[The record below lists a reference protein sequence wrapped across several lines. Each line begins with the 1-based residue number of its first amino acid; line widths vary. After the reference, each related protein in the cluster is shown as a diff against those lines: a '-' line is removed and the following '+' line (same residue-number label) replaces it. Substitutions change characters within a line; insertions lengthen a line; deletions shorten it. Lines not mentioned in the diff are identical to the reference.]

1 MAITLEQA
9 RMRIR
14 KIFNYGYA
22 SMDGNGLWHWYLKKP
37 KWDKARREWTSSG
50 AFIILGFLKLNVA
63 VSPESSLIRIADTE
77 QRGLGYKY

>member
-9 RMRIR
+9 RTRIR

-22 SMDGNGLWHWYLKKP
+22 SMDCNGLWYWYLKKP
-37 KWDKARREWTSSG
+37 KWCKARREWTSSG
-50 AFIILGFLKLNVA
+50 AFVILYFLKLNVA
-63 VSPESSLIRIADTE
+63 VSPENSLIRITDTD